1 MALTQPHTFIVLA
14 ISIFL
19 FGAVSLSQMP
29 VDIFPTIDV
38 PVVSCVWTY
47 TGMSPKNIE
56 DLVTTVSERII
67 ASTVSN
73 VQRIESMSLSG
84 MSVIK
89 IFLQHGADIGLGVAQ
104 TASVS
109 SAALRSMPPGV
120 SPPFVLQSSA
130 TDVPVLQLIVASKEM
145 SESKLF
151 DLANQFI
158 RIQLAPVRGTT
169 IPFPCGGKY
178 RQVCVDLDPK
188 ALYSY
193 GLAPPDIVNAVN
205 TSNVI
210 APSGT
215 AKMGK
220 SEYVIT
226 LNNIPEAIDTLNNVP
241 VKTLNGA
248 TIFVKDVAYVHDGFQ
263 PQLNIVNIN
272 GFRGVIM
279 NILRTGGSSTLAVVK
294 RVKEMLPKV
303 QAIVPPSVNIGILT
317 DQSKFVQECVDEVV
331 FEVINAALL
340 TALFMLAILGSW
352 RSTLIVITSIPL
364 AIFSAIIG
372 LHITGN
378 TINSM
383 TLGGLALAVGM
394 LVDDA
399 TVEIENVHRQLDMG
413 KPVVEA
419 ILSSAEEVAV
429 PAFVSTIS
437 ICIVFLPVFLL
448 SEPSRSLFV
457 PLGMTVSFA
466 MLASYGL
473 SRTIV
478 PLMSKAL
485 FAAEENV
492 AGMTNESSVAN
503 KSPGFFKRIHLFIDE
518 KFNLGR
524 DGYHKALT
532 WSLSHRGIVAAM
544 FIGFYAA
551 SSLLIPFIGRDFFP
565 PIDAG
570 QIRLHITVPSG
581 TRVEVTEQIFKKIE
595 REIKK
600 IIPLKEIKVLTDN
613 MGLPVSGVN
622 FAFSDS
628 QTISEADGEI
638 LVSLEERREHS
649 TIYYQ
654 TAIREMLANK
664 FPYCTHYYQPADI
677 VTQILNAGLP
687 APIDVK
693 VIGAKRAENYKIAL
707 DIKRQMKIVPGAVDV
722 CLHQVVNSPEYL
734 LDVDRTLADEVG
746 LSQKDISSAMLVNLS
761 SSFQVQPNFWTNVG
775 TGVQYYLATQ
785 APQWRI
791 RSLND
796 IYNLSVGSS
805 KSEENK
811 EQPVQL
817 LRNVARSQRRYTP
830 YVVNHINVQPC
841 FDIYADCQ
849 NRDLG
854 GVSDDVQKIVAAIQ
868 KKGLPHGTSIF
879 VLGQVLSMT
888 TAFIGLLV
896 GLAGAIVL
904 VYLILV
910 VNYQSWVDPLII
922 LMAIPGALTG
932 IVWSLF
938 VTQSSFSVPALM
950 GAVMT
955 IGVASANS
963 ILMVTFCNEQLKAGK
978 SSIEAASAAGFQ
990 RFRPVCMT
998 AIAMILGM
1006 IPMSLGTGQNAAIG
1020 RSVIGGLSVA
1030 TFSTLF
1036 FVPLIYSVLAANR
1049 KYKTAQATEETDEAS
1064 S

>member
-1 MALTQPHTFIVLA
+1 
-14 ISIFL
+14 
-19 FGAVSLSQMP
+19 
-29 VDIFPTIDV
+29 
-38 PVVSCVWTY
+38 
-47 TGMSPKNIE
+47 
-56 DLVTTVSERII
+56 
-67 ASTVSN
+67 
-73 VQRIESMSLSG
+73 MSLSG

-89 IFLQHGADIGLGVAQ
+89 IFLQQGADIGLAVAQ
-104 TASVS
+104 ATSVS
-109 SAALRSMPPGV
+109 GAALRSLPPGQ

-130 TDVPVLQLIVASKEM
+130 TDVPVLQLIVSSKKM
-145 SESKLF
+145 SESQLF

-158 RIQLAPVRGTT
+158 RIQLAPVRGTQ

-193 GLAPPDIVNAVN
+193 GLAPTDIVNAVN
-205 TSNVI
+205 ASSVI

-215 AKMGK
+215 AKMGN

-241 VKTLNGA
+241 VKSLNGA
-248 TIFVKDVAYVHDGFQ
+248 TIFVKDVAFVHDGFQ

-272 GFRGVIM
+272 GHRGVIM
-279 NILRTGGSSTLAVVK
+279 NILRTGGASTLAVVK
-294 RVKEMLPKV
+294 RVKEMLPHV
-303 QAIVPPSVNIGILT
+303 QAIIPPEAKLEILT
-317 DQSKFVQECVDEVV
+317 DQSKFVQECVDEVF
-331 FEVINAALL
+331 FEVINAAVL

-364 AIFSAIIG
+364 AIFSALIG

-399 TVEIENVHRQLDMG
+399 TVEIENVHRQLDLG
-413 KPVVEA
+413 KPVIQA

-457 PLGMTVSFA
+457 PLGLTVSFA

-485 FAAEENV
+485 FAAEEKI
-492 AGMTNESSVAN
+492 AGKTEESAPGD
-503 KSPGFFKRIHLFIDE
+503 KPPGFFKRIHLFID
-518 KFNLGR
+518 KHFNTAR
-524 DGYHKALT
+524 DSYHRGLT
-532 WSLSHRGIVAAM
+532 WSLSHRRIVAAL

-551 SSLLIPFIGRDFFP
+551 SSLLTPFIGRDFFP

-570 QIRLHITVPSG
+570 QIRLHVSVPPG
-581 TRVEVTEQIFKKIE
+581 TRVEVTEQIYKKIE
-595 REIKK
+595 REIYK
-600 IIPLKEIKVLTDN
+600 IIPRREITVLTDN
-613 MGLPVSGVN
+613 MGLPVSGIN

-638 LVSLEERREHS
+638 LISLEEKREHS

-664 FPYCTHYYQPADI
+664 FPYCFHYYQPADI

-693 VIGAKRAENYKIAL
+693 IVGAKAAENYKIAL
-707 DIKRQMKIVPGAVDV
+707 DIKRKMKIVPGAVDV

-734 LDVDRTLADEVG
+734 FDVDRTLADQVG
-746 LSQKDISSAMLVNLS
+746 LSQSDVSNAMLVNLS
-761 SSFQVQPNFWTNVG
+761 SSFQVKPNFWTNVG

-796 IYNLSVGSS
+796 VNNLSVGST

-811 EQPVQL
+811 LQPVQL
-817 LRNVARSQRRYTP
+817 LRNVAQSKRKYTP

-841 FDIYADCQ
+841 FDVYADCQ

-854 GVSDDVQKIVAAIQ
+854 GVSDDVQKIVAEIQ
-868 KKGLPHGTSIF
+868 KKGLPHGTSIY
-879 VLGQVLSMT
+879 VVGQALSMT
-888 TAFIGLLV
+888 TAFAGLLI
-896 GLAGAIVL
+896 GLAGAILL
-904 VYLILV
+904 VYLLLV

-922 LMAIPGALTG
+922 LMAVPGALTG

-963 ILMVTFCNEQLKAGK
+963 ILMVTFCNEQLRAGN

-1020 RSVIGGLSVA
+1020 RAVIGGLAVA

-1036 FVPLIYSVLAANR
+1036 FVPLIYSVLAAKR
-1049 KYKTAQATEETDEAS
+1049 KYKTVQETAEISHDEAKS
-1064 S
+1064 